1 MQLLQPEMLGM
12 LLSNV
17 NQEGILVEPA
27 SANDVSF
34 TEMFLSNSGFTLP
47 VPVNCRICTKMVR
60 FFFFELLLEGGRSW
74 QGRELRRDTQ
84 PAFGSLPRGQG
95 ENGMGA
101 GLWET
106 QAWGDVLWDSFK
118 VILTWGSDAR
128 PCSCGWVGVS
138 FWGAGWES
146 TLSIILG

>member
-60 FFFFELLLEGGRSW
+60 FFFL
-74 QGRELRRDTQ
+74 
-84 PAFGSLPRGQG
+84 
-95 ENGMGA
+95 
-101 GLWET
+101 
-106 QAWGDVLWDSFK
+106 
-118 VILTWGSDAR
+118 
-128 PCSCGWVGVS
+128 
-138 FWGAGWES
+138 
-146 TLSIILG
+146 